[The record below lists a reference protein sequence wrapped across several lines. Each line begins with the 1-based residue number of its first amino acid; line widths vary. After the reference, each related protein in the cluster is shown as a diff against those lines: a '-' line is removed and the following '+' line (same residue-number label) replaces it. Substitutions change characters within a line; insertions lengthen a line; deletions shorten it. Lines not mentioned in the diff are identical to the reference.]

1 MRMLDEIQGRHFQPF
16 IQELSRIMESPIK
29 LSSALLIAIRMIP
42 MPVPGAQHDAFQIG
56 VARLPT
62 EFTLNLGRT
71 RNEDGRIAQ
80 TTRTFSR
87 GNGMAS
93 HLAGNFDDVADTEAA
108 PVSQVIDK
116 LAAAR
121 ERIQGQQ
128 VRSSQVHHM
137 DIVADASPVGS
148 RIVSAVDGDL
158 LTLTQGYLQNQR
170 DQMGLRL
177 MGFPAI
183 GSRAGSI
190 EVTEAGVPQAV
201 DAMKPRQHTFH
212 EKLRFS
218 IGIRRVERVILL
230 NGS

>member
-1 MRMLDEIQGRHFQPF
+1 S
-16 IQELSRIMESPIK
+16 LSR
-29 LSSALLIAIRMIP
+29 LRNFYDSA
-42 MPVPGAQHDAFQIG
+42 
-56 VARLPT
+56 
-62 EFTLNLGRT
+62 
-71 RNEDGRIAQ
+71 
-80 TTRTFSR
+80 S
-87 GNGMAS
+87 
-93 HLAGNFDDVADTEAA
+93 TEAR
-108 PVSQVIDK
+108 PVACPIDK
-116 LAAAR
+116 SPAPRDA
-121 ERIQGQQ
+121 IQAQQ
-128 VRSSQVHHM
+128 VRSSQVDHM
-137 DIVADASPVGS
+137 DIVAEASPFGS
-148 RIVSAVDGDL
+148 RIVSAVNGDL

-230 NGS
+230 NGR